1 MDGVRYFYRQ
11 MIKISSEKTEPFRRG
26 PFTKGWAP
34 EGGQA
39 FGARLDFQQ
48 ATAWLTAA
56 SSWQVVRFFFSGVVV
71 RWAVARETTSASSVS
86 MFTSDSSS
94 DETIQEKEVESAE
107 FPSRSDV
114 MSSTTCFVCLTVSCS
129 SSDESESSAMRLAMV
144 KDLLG
149 LALVSVGDDRLV
161 A

>member
-1 MDGVRYFYRQ
+1 MGTRRWAGIWGKTRLSAGDGL
-11 MIKISSEKTEPFRRG
+11 
-26 PFTKGWAP
+26 AD
-34 EGGQA
+34 GGVIVA
-39 FGARLDFQQ
+39 GR
-48 ATAWLTAA
+48 
-56 SSWQVVRFFFSGVVV
+56 SFFFSGVVV

-144 KDLLG
+144 KDLLS
-149 LALVSVGDDRLV
+149 LVLVSIGDDRLV